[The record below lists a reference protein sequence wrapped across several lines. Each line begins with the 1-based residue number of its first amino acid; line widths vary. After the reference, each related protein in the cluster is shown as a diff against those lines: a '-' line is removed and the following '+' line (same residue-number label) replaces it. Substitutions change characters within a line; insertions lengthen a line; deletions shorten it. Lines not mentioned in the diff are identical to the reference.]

1 MKVNEL
7 TNEVTLTQEEY
18 NELTKKKETPG
29 NMLPYIVWNG
39 DNIQEVLNFT
49 GVDSRFDEWFKSFE
63 DYENYVHSHSDI
75 FKIFINNSKKHYE
88 CPVGT
93 IIVKT
98 EAGYNYPL
106 GILLNDNGQVE
117 SSELEEASDDYAT
130 RLVNKYTKFGM
141 MDVAA
146 FDGYWLKDA
155 FKDGAKFQKHLMLKD
170 AISTIMQRDDLDDL
184 VPTLDDQKEYKVG
197 DKVKVLIFKDDE

>member
-18 NELTKKKETPG
+18 NDLTIKKETLG

-63 DYENYVHSHSDI
+63 DYENYVHSHGDI